1 MNYIFIAISKM
12 KKMSNHQNLN
22 IIDRR
27 AFLAA
32 LGFDIDTERNR
43 LASELRQLL
52 NERRRSNP
60 KSKTIEVPNPRL
72 KT

>member
-1 MNYIFIAISKM
+1 MAGY
-12 KKMSNHQNLN
+12 QNLN
-22 IIDRR
+22 IIDKR

-32 LGFDIDTERNR
+32 LGLDILAERKR

-52 NERRRSNP
+52 NERRRSNA
-60 KSKTIEVPNPRL
+60 KSKTIEIPNPRL